1 MVIHLTGLEEAELAE
16 LSILIWVKIS
26 QYGKYNHQIEND
38 QSTEQNRITDLDIQN
53 IKLSGDRDENRRN
66 SVSIITSENF
76 VEKIQKGGIEF
87 IKLNGIPEKLPD
99 WLAKVGYRDTESAY
113 YSSKKEMK
121 IVF

>member
-26 QYGKYNHQIEND
+26 RYGKYNHQIEND

-53 IKLSGDRDENRRN
+53 TKLSGDRDENRRN

-87 IKLNGIPEKLPD
+87 IKLNGIPEELPD
-99 WLAKVGYRDTESAY
+99 
-113 YSSKKEMK
+113 
-121 IVF
+121 